1 MSDGRKIHS
10 TLNSGGSFGSS
21 NLQAE
26 IGLGKSTSIKEL
38 KIFWQNGEIQT
49 FTDLEINQ
57 KIRIVEGENTVQKV
71 AYPHIPFAKGT
82 GQQHQHH

>member
-38 KIFWQNGEIQT
+38 KIFWQNAEIQT
-49 FTDLEINQ
+49 FTELEINQ
-57 KIRIVEGENTVQKV
+57 KIRIVEGENTVHKV
-71 AYPHIPFAKGT
+71 AYTYVSFAKGT
-82 GQQHQHH
+82 GEHHHHQ